1 MVARNEK
8 VKKHIYNSL
17 DIQIKNVNQVDFLN
31 KPNQTI

>member
-8 VKKHIYNSL
+8 VKKQIYNSL